1 MAFAA
6 IDKVVERNIPSAREE
21 WANGKKYVQWGDRN
35 LFPEYLLS
43 LYQNVTTL
51 RGVVDGAVNY
61 TVGDDVTTAE
71 LNGRMNLSGETV
83 RDLVRKMADGFFADI
98 AALVEARKRYDV
110 VPDSPFGA
118 MDALYGSLLAKRR
131 LALALWDVKCEGLD
145 FSGELASIV
154 EGAYLS
160 HFGKT
165 GAGDPVL
172 QAKLASAMVV
182 AMLHYRLEAGEPFTA
197 ADIHAELDVLH
208 RRVSGSR

>member
-1 MAFAA
+1 MGEDLRVVKTKRAVEGAMEKLLAERPFDA
-6 IDKVVERNIPSAREE
+6 ITVQAILDEALVNRKTFYSHYRDK
-21 WANGKKYVQWGDRN
+21 Y
-35 LFPEYLLS
+35 
-43 LYQNVTTL
+43 
-51 RGVVDGAVNY
+51 
-61 TVGDDVTTAE
+61 
-71 LNGRMNLSGETV
+71 
-83 RDLVRKMADGFFADI
+83 DLVRKMADGFFADI

-154 EGAYLS
+154 EGACLS

>member
-1 MAFAA
+1 MGEDLRVVKTKRAVEGAMEKLLAERPFDA
-6 IDKVVERNIPSAREE
+6 ITVQAILDEALVNRKTFYSHYRDK
-21 WANGKKYVQWGDRN
+21 Y
-35 LFPEYLLS
+35 
-43 LYQNVTTL
+43 
-51 RGVVDGAVNY
+51 
-61 TVGDDVTTAE
+61 
-71 LNGRMNLSGETV
+71 
-83 RDLVRKMADGFFADI
+83 DLVRKMADGFFADI

-160 HFGKT
+160 HFGKA

-182 AMLHYRLEAGEPFTA
+182 MNTGCRKHGCPGTLSTPRPRCSPNAEPSRKHSGCPLDAHGPERRKQASRLKKA
-197 ADIHAELDVLH
+197 
-208 RRVSGSR
+208 S

>member
-1 MAFAA
+1 MSDSNFTKNALAQSMKNLMRRRPFEK
-6 IDKVVERNIPSAREE
+6 ISVSDICVECGINRKSFYYHFRDK
-21 WANGKKYVQWGDRN
+21 Y
-35 LFPEYLLS
+35 
-43 LYQNVTTL
+43 
-51 RGVVDGAVNY
+51 
-61 TVGDDVTTAE
+61 
-71 LNGRMNLSGETV
+71 
-83 RDLVRKMADGFFADI
+83 DLVRKMADGFFADI

-160 HFGKT
+160 HFGKA

>member
-1 MAFAA
+1 MGEDLRVVKTKRAVEGAMEKLLAERPFDA
-6 IDKVVERNIPSAREE
+6 ITVQAILDEALVNRKTFYSHYRDK
-21 WANGKKYVQWGDRN
+21 Y
-35 LFPEYLLS
+35 
-43 LYQNVTTL
+43 
-51 RGVVDGAVNY
+51 
-61 TVGDDVTTAE
+61 
-71 LNGRMNLSGETV
+71 
-83 RDLVRKMADGFFADI
+83 DLVRKMADGFFADI
-98 AALVEARKRYDV
+98 AALVEARKHYDV

-160 HFGKT
+160 HFGKA

-208 RRVSGSR
+208 RQVSGSR